1 MIGLGS
7 DKNVYSAHLAH
18 PKDQFSGLFLWKS
31 RPLHLVVRFRGSRP
45 AALQPPESEIIN
57 LQTRLLEITLSE
69 LFTNLVD

>member
-1 MIGLGS
+1 MG
-7 DKNVYSAHLAH
+7 
-18 PKDQFSGLFLWKS
+18 
-31 RPLHLVVRFRGSRP
+31 